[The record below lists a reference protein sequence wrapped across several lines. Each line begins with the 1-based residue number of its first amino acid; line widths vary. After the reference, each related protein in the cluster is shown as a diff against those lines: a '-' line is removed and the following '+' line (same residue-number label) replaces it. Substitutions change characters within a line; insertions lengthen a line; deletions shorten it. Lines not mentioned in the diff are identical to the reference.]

1 MFEIKFIRQIFYWI
15 DTSVRKRKSRLKAIF
30 ALKSFLF
37 LQGLSIILKKKKKK
51 SLEKK
56 SALLSFVWF
65 CSKNILSLL
74 AGKIARRSS
83 DFLPPTV
90 KYIFCFKTRLCSNS
104 QIFFLLSNTPY
115 AKKSKRDSLY
125 FDLLP
130 DPLKALIFFVWYVC
144 YRQ

>member
-1 MFEIKFIRQIFYWI
+1 MNRYIRQKKEIAP
-15 DTSVRKRKSRLKAIF
+15 KSDICVEKFFVFTRAKYNF
-30 ALKSFLF
+30 E
-37 LQGLSIILKKKKKK
+37 KKKKKK

-83 DFLPPTV
+83 DFLPPTI

-130 DPLKALIFFVWYVC
+130 GPLKALIFFVWYVC

>member
-1 MFEIKFIRQIFYWI
+1 MNRYIRQ
-15 DTSVRKRKSRLKAIF
+15 KREIAPKSDIRVEKF
-30 ALKSFLF
+30 ALLK
-37 LQGLSIILKKKKKK
+37 GLTIILKKKKK

-56 SALLSFVWF
+56 SALLNFVWF

-130 DPLKALIFFVWYVC
+130 GPLKALIFFVWYVC